1 MLALDKKKAS
11 RMDAALN
18 HSLRIEALSGTAGIG
33 EHLDELPSVL
43 FIPLIDLLGKHG
55 LRTRMVLQQV
65 HDLPW
70 KGVPPRYN
78 TNLRSSIPEGMDV
91 C

>member
-1 MLALDKKKAS
+1 
-11 RMDAALN
+11 MDATLN

-55 LRTRMVLQQV
+55 LRTRMVLQDVLCVLAFGGALV
-65 HDLPW
+65 HDLA
-70 KGVPPRYN
+70 
-78 TNLRSSIPEGMDV
+78 
-91 C
+91 